1 MRTRKRNR
9 RFPLLSSSALTVVLL
24 LLLVVAVIVV
34 LSSSNASAARREI
47 EEEEEEGDDAAGNEK
62 EKKRNT
68 IDENTGAASSS
79 TLFETDGE
87 RFSEEMALVF
97 PPFISGVVREEEDG
111 ASGNR
116 TVAFDDED
124 DVLFQSLFSWK
135 VPKNLEDVET
145 FPRPIARALESFS
158 SSRSSSLGERKERGR
173 GEGRARLSLERF
185 SVGFTRGR
193 WRERAFGRKPM
204 NFEAASALGMHV
216 NGVFSADGVDDDDDE
231 SDDDGAS
238 TSGREKEEGWMKLT
252 NAIGAKFCA
261 GANVAQRGLPRFYK
275 AGGRGMTTKKKL
287 AVDESNSSGR
297 TARKGLE
304 TTLFQ
309 SYPKEIACVENVA
322 SFFDMLPCGGRSGV
336 ASIANER
343 SGLIA
348 NVKFLSFGASY
359 ERGKFS
365 LSMTGVASREVMENM
380 VLEKKDVKS
389 CAAAKEVSRVYALL
403 GDGGVR
409 AVDLKEGEKGSVAEL
424 FDSSKASVPLHFT
437 SFAEVGAPRVTITRA
452 IHGSG
457 NVRGA
462 ISLSVSRFATNARGD
477 TVVRIFHPIPDYV
490 RVFRH
495 TFEVISKRNAN
506 VDSSLSNDNMVS
518 DVSWGKELLE
528 IKITLPRALD
538 SVTIKFRFEKI
549 FLPLELFEA
558 DAERGMT
565 FPPAIAFSA
574 PAPGAKTSENDNAGR
589 YERAFAKLGFLE
601 SPLFEK
607 LIENEKNDFAH
618 FLDALT
624 VILPVPDGAMPFN
637 ATAMAC
643 VAFVTHLGALAR
655 ILTRRENYDGKA
667 KKLQHLAKVERKR
680 LRAEKKKTKNK
691 KKKDSENE
699 TSSKVDED
707 QANVD

>member
-1 MRTRKRNR
+1 MRRTRKRNR
-9 RFPLLSSSALTVVLL
+9 TFLLLSSTSA
-24 LLLVVAVIVV
+24 LLVVAFVV
-34 LSSSNASAARREI
+34 LSSNAVAAAASAARREM
-47 EEEEEEGDDAAGNEK
+47 EEEGAAGNEK
-62 EKKRNT
+62 EKRNP
-68 IDENTGAASSS
+68 IDENTGTTS
-79 TLFETDGE
+79 TLFGTDGE
-87 RFSEEMALVF
+87 RFGEEMVLVF
-97 PPFISGVVREEEDG
+97 PPFISVVREEDE
-111 ASGNR
+111 ASSNR
-116 TVAFDDED
+116 TVAFDEKKKKDDE

-135 VPKNLEDVET
+135 VPKNLEDLET
-145 FPRPIARALESFS
+145 FPRPIARVLESFS
-158 SSRSSSLGERKERGR
+158 SSRSSSPRERKERGR
-173 GEGRARLSLERF
+173 GEGWARLSLKRF

-193 WRERAFGRKPM
+193 WRESAFGRKPM

-216 NGVFSADGVDDDDDE
+216 NGVFSADGVDKDV

-275 AGGRGMTTKKKL
+275 AGGRGMTTKKNL
-287 AVDESNSSGR
+287 AVDESNSSGK
-297 TARKGLE
+297 TARLE

-322 SFFDMLPCGGRSGV
+322 SFFEMLPCGGRSGV

-365 LSMTGVASREVMENM
+365 LSMTGVANREVMENM

-409 AVDLKEGEKGSVAEL
+409 AVDLKEGEKSSVAEL
-424 FDSSKASVPLHFT
+424 FDSSKASVSLPST
-437 SFAEVGAPRVTITRA
+437 PFAEVGAPRVTITRA
-452 IHGSG
+452 ILGSG

-495 TFEVISKRNAN
+495 TFEVVSKRNAS
-506 VDSSLSNDNMVS
+506 VDSSLSYDNMVS

-528 IKITLPRALD
+528 MKITLPRALD

-574 PAPGAKTSENDNAGR
+574 PAPGAKTSENNNAGR
-589 YERAFAKLGFLE
+589 YERAFAKLGFTE

-643 VAFVTHLGALAR
+643 VAFVTHLGALAK

-667 KKLQHLAKVERKR
+667 KKLRHLAKVERKR
-680 LRAEKKKTKNK
+680 LRAEKKKK
-691 KKKDSENE
+691 KEKKDSESENE

-707 QANVD
+707 QAKVD

>member
-1 MRTRKRNR
+1 
-9 RFPLLSSSALTVVLL
+9 LSVLL
-24 LLLVVAVIVV
+24 LLLVAFFVV
-34 LSSSNASAARREI
+34 LFSSSNASAARREI
-47 EEEEEEGDDAAGNEK
+47 EEEEGDDAAGNEK
-62 EKKRNT
+62 EEKRNP
-68 IDENTGAASSS
+68 IDENTGTTS
-79 TLFETDGE
+79 TLYGTDGE
-87 RFSEEMALVF
+87 RFSEEMVLVF
-97 PPFISGVVREEEDG
+97 PPFISAVVREEDG

-124 DVLFQSLFSWK
+124 EDVLFQSLFSWK

-216 NGVFSADGVDDDDDE
+216 NGVFSADGVVVDDDDE

-275 AGGRGMTTKKKL
+275 AGGRGMTTKKNL

-297 TARKGLE
+297 TARKALE

-322 SFFDMLPCGGRSGV
+322 SFFEMLPCGGRSGV

-365 LSMTGVASREVMENM
+365 LSMTGVASREIMENM

-409 AVDLKEGEKGSVAEL
+409 AVDLKEGKEGSVAEL
-424 FDSSKASVPLHFT
+424 FDSSKASVPLPSTPF
-437 SFAEVGAPRVTITRA
+437 SEVGAPRVTITRA
-452 IHGSG
+452 ILGSG

-495 TFEVISKRNAN
+495 TFEVVSKRNAS
-506 VDSSLSNDNMVS
+506 VDSSSSYDNIVS

-528 IKITLPRALD
+528 MKITLPRALD

-589 YERAFAKLGFLE
+589 YERAFAKLGFAE

-643 VAFVTHLGALAR
+643 VAFVTHLGALAK

-667 KKLQHLAKVERKR
+667 KKLRHLAKVERKR
-680 LRAEKKKTKNK
+680 LHAEKKKK
-691 KKKDSENE
+691 KKKDSESE

-707 QANVD
+707 QAKVD

>member
-24 LLLVVAVIVV
+24 LLLVVAFVV

-47 EEEEEEGDDAAGNEK
+47 EEEEEGDDAAGNEK
-62 EKKRNT
+62 EKKRNP

-216 NGVFSADGVDDDDDE
+216 NGVFSADGVVDDDDE

-275 AGGRGMTTKKKL
+275 AGGRGMTTKKNL

-297 TARKGLE
+297 TARKALE

-322 SFFDMLPCGGRSGV
+322 SFFEMLPCGGRSGV

-409 AVDLKEGEKGSVAEL
+409 AVDLKEGKKNSVAEL
-424 FDSSKASVPLHFT
+424 FDSSKASVSLPST
-437 SFAEVGAPRVTITRA
+437 PFAEVGAPRVTITRA
-452 IHGSG
+452 ILGSG

-462 ISLSVSRFATNARGD
+462 ISLSVSRFAANARGD

-495 TFEVISKRNAN
+495 TFEVVSKRNTN
-506 VDSSLSNDNMVS
+506 VDSSSSYDNIVS

-528 IKITLPRALD
+528 MKITLPRALD
-538 SVTIKFRFEKI
+538 LVTIKFRFEKI

-589 YERAFAKLGFLE
+589 YERAFAKLGFTE

-643 VAFVTHLGALAR
+643 VAFVTHLGALAK

-667 KKLQHLAKVERKR
+667 KKLRHLAKVERKR
-680 LRAEKKKTKNK
+680 LHAEKKKK
-691 KKKDSENE
+691 KKKDSESE
-699 TSSKVDED
+699 TSSKLDED
-707 QANVD
+707 QAKVD